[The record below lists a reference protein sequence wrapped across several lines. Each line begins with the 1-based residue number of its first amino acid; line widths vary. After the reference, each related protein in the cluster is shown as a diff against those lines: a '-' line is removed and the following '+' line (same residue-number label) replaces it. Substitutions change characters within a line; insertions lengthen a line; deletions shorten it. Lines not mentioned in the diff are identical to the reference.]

1 MTSVPAPA
9 KINLCLRVGERREDG
24 YHRVATLFAAI
35 DLHDRLEIGSSEETV
50 VEGFAED
57 TLVRR
62 ALDALGETRRVRL
75 EKRIPVAAGLGGGSS
90 DAAAVLRALRGRRPV
105 AELYRIARELGSDVP
120 FFLSGLETAIGTGR
134 GDVLQPLPDFPRN
147 YAIVLVPSD
156 VGLSTAEVYAACAP
170 NPIFEAVRGDLIRG
184 VHTVRTPAEIAA
196 LVANDLQPAVLG
208 LRPELAGRLDQLRA
222 AGALAA
228 AVSGSGPTV
237 FGIFEDGD
245 AARAAGT
252 QIEGSIVTA
261 PV

>member
-90 DAAAVLRALRGRRPV
+90 DAAGSGFGAVG
-105 AELYRIARELGSDVP
+105 
-120 FFLSGLETAIGTGR
+120 
-134 GDVLQPLPDFPRN
+134 
-147 YAIVLVPSD
+147 
-156 VGLSTAEVYAACAP
+156 
-170 NPIFEAVRGDLIRG
+170 AVRRACGPGG
-184 VHTVRTPAEIAA
+184 VV
-196 LVANDLQPAVLG
+196 
-208 LRPELAGRLDQLRA
+208 
-222 AGALAA
+222 AGAVAGGVGWVRVDRA
-228 AVSGSGPTV
+228 DWGGGDSPAGP
-237 FGIFEDGD
+237 D
-245 AARAAGT
+245 
-252 QIEGSIVTA
+252 S
-261 PV
+261 